1 MASEQ
6 SVIAIANAV
15 TTVLPSV
22 VSLVQSLFV
31 KQNPD
36 LPPPTS
42 AEVLAVFA
50 SACTKSLA
58 ADDAWLA
65 AHPVPPVQP

>member
-1 MASEQ
+1 MSDA
-6 SVIAIANAV
+6 SVIAVANAV

-22 VSLVQSLFV
+22 VSLVRAFFV

-36 LPPPTS
+36 LPPPTD
-42 AEVLAVFA
+42 AEILEGFTTTCV
-50 SACTKSLA
+50 KSLA

-65 AHPVPPVQP
+65 SHPPTVP

>member
-1 MASEQ
+1 MANEQ
-6 SVIAIANAV
+6 TVIAVANAV

-22 VSLVQSLFV
+22 VGLIQALF
-31 KQNPD
+31 KQQNPGV
-36 LPPPTS
+36 PPPTD
-42 AEVLAVFA
+42 AEVLLVFS

-65 AHPVPPVQP
+65 AHPK